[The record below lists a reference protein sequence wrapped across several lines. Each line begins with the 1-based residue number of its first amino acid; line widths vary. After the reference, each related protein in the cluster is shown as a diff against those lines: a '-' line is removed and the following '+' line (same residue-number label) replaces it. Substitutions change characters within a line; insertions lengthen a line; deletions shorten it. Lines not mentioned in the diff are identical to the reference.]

1 LGPVLFFP
9 GDLEVNMP
17 KKENIDAVASIK
29 KIFETNEG
37 LIFTDHS
44 GLKAQDAV
52 DVRDKLIEA
61 DSYLKIIKNTLALIA
76 AKEVFSDIE
85 LEEILTGPTSIVVAE
100 KDIVSTAKVVKEFS
114 SKLKALNIKAGILEN
129 KLIDADSVKKIASL
143 PSREV
148 LLVQLVTAVQAP
160 ISGLV
165 NTLSGLSRNL
175 VMVLDAVRVK
185 KESMTN

>member
-1 LGPVLFFP
+1 
-9 GDLEVNMP
+9 MP
-17 KKENIDAVASIK
+17 KKENMDAVASIK
-29 KIFETNEG
+29 EIFEKNEG

-52 DVRDKLIEA
+52 AVRDKLIETG
-61 DSYLKIIKNTLALIA
+61 SYLRIIKNTLALIA
-76 AKEVFSDIE
+76 AREVFSDID
-85 LEEILTGPTSIVVAE
+85 LEEVLTGPTSIIVAE
-100 KDIVSTAKVVKEFS
+100 KDIAGTAKIVKEFS
-114 SKLKALNIKAGILEN
+114 RELKALNIKAGILEN
-129 KLIDADSVKKIASL
+129 RLIDSSTVEKLAGL

-175 VMVLDAVRVK
+175 VMVLDAVRAK

>member
-1 LGPVLFFP
+1 
-9 GDLEVNMP
+9 MP
-17 KKENIDAVASIK
+17 KKDNVDAVSSIK
-29 KIFETNEG
+29 ELFENNEG
-37 LIFTDHS
+37 LIFTDHI

-52 DVRDKLIEA
+52 KVRDKLIEA

-76 AKEVFSDIE
+76 AKEVFSEID
-85 LEEILTGPTSIVVAE
+85 LEEIFTGPTSVVVAE
-100 KDIVSTAKVVKEFS
+100 KDIVNTAKVVKEFS
-114 SKLKALNIKAGILEN
+114 SELKALNIKAGIMEN
-129 KLIDADSVKKIASL
+129 KLIDADSVKKIAGL

-160 ISGLV
+160 LSGLV

>member
-1 LGPVLFFP
+1 
-9 GDLEVNMP
+9 MP

-29 KIFETNEG
+29 EIFEKNEG

-52 DVRDKLIEA
+52 DIRDKLIEA
-61 DSYLKIIKNTLALIA
+61 DAYLKIIKNTLALIA
-76 AKEVFSDIE
+76 AREVFSDIDLKE
-85 LEEILTGPTSIVVAE
+85 VLTGPTSIVVAG
-100 KDIVSTAKVVKEFS
+100 KDIAGTAKIIKEFS
-114 SKLKALNIKAGILEN
+114 RELKALNIKAGILEN
-129 KLIDADSVKKIASL
+129 RLIDADSVEKIAGL
-143 PSREV
+143 PPREV

-175 VMVLDAVRVK
+175 VMVLDAVRAK
-185 KESMTN
+185 KESMIN

>member
-1 LGPVLFFP
+1 
-9 GDLEVNMP
+9 MP
-17 KKENIDAVASIK
+17 KKENIDAVSSIK
-29 KIFETNEG
+29 AIFEKNEG

-52 DVRDKLIEA
+52 NVRDKLIEA
-61 DSYLKIIKNTLALIA
+61 DSYLKIIKNTLARIA
-76 AKEVFSDIE
+76 AKEIFSDIE
-85 LEEILTGPTSIVVAE
+85 LEEIFTGPTRVVVAE
-100 KDIVSTAKVVKEFS
+100 KDIVNTAKVVKNFS
-114 SKLKALNIKAGILEN
+114 SELKALTIKAGILEN
-129 KLIDADSVKKIASL
+129 KLVDADTIKKIASL
-143 PSREV
+143 PSRET

>member
-1 LGPVLFFP
+1 
-9 GDLEVNMP
+9 MP
-17 KKENIDAVASIK
+17 KKENINAVASIK
-29 KIFETNEG
+29 LMFETNES

-52 DVRDKLIEA
+52 SVRDKLVEA

-76 AKEVFSDIE
+76 AKEVFSDMD
-85 LEEILTGPTSIVVAE
+85 LEEMLTGPTSVIAAG
-100 KDIVSTAKVVKEFS
+100 KDIVRTAKIVKEFS
-114 SKLKALNIKAGILEN
+114 RDLKALKIKGGILEN
-129 KLIDADSVKKIASL
+129 RLIDADSVEKMASL

-148 LLVQLVTAVQAP
+148 LLVQLVTVIQAP

-175 VMVLDAVRVK
+175 VMVLDAIRAN

>member
-1 LGPVLFFP
+1 
-9 GDLEVNMP
+9 MP
-17 KKENIDAVASIK
+17 KKDNIDAVASIK
-29 KIFETNEG
+29 EIFKTNEG

-52 DVRDKLIEA
+52 NVRDKLIEA

-76 AKEVFSDIE
+76 AKEVFSDME
-85 LEEILTGPTSIVVAE
+85 LEEIMTGPTSIVVAE
-100 KDIVSTAKVVKEFS
+100 KDMVSTAKVVNEFS
-114 SKLKALNIKAGILEN
+114 RELKALNIKAGILEN
-129 KLIDADSVKKIASL
+129 KLIDADSVKKIAGL

-160 ISGLV
+160 LSGLV

-175 VMVLDAVRVK
+175 VMVLDAVRAK

>member
-1 LGPVLFFP
+1 
-9 GDLEVNMP
+9 MP
-17 KKENIDAVASIK
+17 KKDNVDAVASIK
-29 KIFETNEG
+29 ELFEKNEG

-52 DVRDKLIEA
+52 KVRDKLIEA

-76 AKEVFSDIE
+76 AKEVFSDID
-85 LEEILTGPTSIVVAE
+85 LEEIFTGPTSVVVAE
-100 KDIVSTAKVVKEFS
+100 KDIVNTAKVVKEFS
-114 SKLKALNIKAGILEN
+114 SELKALNIKAGIMDN
-129 KLIDADSVKKIASL
+129 KLIDADTVEKIAGL

-160 ISGLV
+160 LSGLV

>member
-1 LGPVLFFP
+1 
-9 GDLEVNMP
+9 MP
-17 KKENIDAVASIK
+17 KKENIDAVSSIK
-29 KIFETNEG
+29 AIFEKNEG

-52 DVRDKLIEA
+52 NVRDKLVEA
-61 DSYLKIIKNTLALIA
+61 DSYLKIIKNTLARIA
-76 AKEVFSDIE
+76 AKEIFSDIE
-85 LEEILTGPTSIVVAE
+85 LEEIFTGPTSVVVAE
-100 KDIVSTAKVVKEFS
+100 KDIANTAKVVNFFS
-114 SKLKALNIKAGILEN
+114 SELKALTIKAGILEN
-129 KLIDADSVKKIASL
+129 KLVDADTIKKIASL
-143 PSREV
+143 PSRET

>member
-1 LGPVLFFP
+1 
-9 GDLEVNMP
+9 MP

-29 KIFETNEG
+29 EIFETNEG

-44 GLKAQDAV
+44 GLRAQDAV
-52 DVRDKLIEA
+52 NVRDKLVEA

-76 AKEVFSDIE
+76 AKEVFLDID
-85 LEEILTGPTSIVVAE
+85 LEGILSGPTSIVVAG
-100 KDIVSTAKVVKEFS
+100 KDFANTARIVKEFS
-114 SKLKALNIKAGILEN
+114 NELKALNIKAGILEN
-129 KLIDADSVKKIASL
+129 KLIDADSIKKIAGL

-165 NTLSGLSRNL
+165 NTLSGLTRNL
-175 VMVLDAVRVK
+175 VMVLDAVRAK